1 MALGPFLGVHTYRTL
16 LQSALLSATAVQVI
30 SGFIPEEKSCFHNP
44 GAVFPGLICPAGTV

>member
-44 GAVFPGLICPAGTV
+44 GAVFPDLICPAGTV